1 MMIDLQT
8 NTTTKQRKTSQ
19 LRALFQGPELA
30 FLMEAHNGLSARLV
44 EETGFAGIWASGL
57 AISASMGVRDNN
69 EASWTQ
75 VVDTLEFMSD
85 ATSIPILLDGDT
97 GYGNFNNVRR
107 LIKKLEQRDIAGVC
121 LEDKLFPK
129 TNSFLNG
136 EQQELADVSEF
147 CGKIKAAKDTQS
159 DPDFS
164 VVARIEAFIVG
175 MGLSEALDRAY
186 AYADAGADAILVHSK
201 KAVPDD
207 IVAFMQAWKSPVP
220 VVIVP
225 TKYYATPTDQFRN
238 MGISTVIWANHS
250 IRSAMSAMQT
260 TMKTIYETETLK
272 DVENKISS
280 VSDIFRIQG
289 ADELAEAETQY
300 LPGYNTQLSGIIL
313 AAGASRIDGLSGP
326 KSMLS
331 VHGKS
336 ILDHQ
341 VDHLERFGIGQVTVV
356 RGHDKEKMVSDRVSF
371 VDNDAYATTSEVQSL
386 SLVAD
391 RLDTAAVISYG
402 DIVYKHYFIHE
413 CLSHPGDVVIVV
425 DVECAKTDAWRDYVQ
440 ASEAFDPM
448 QLQQAPT
455 LVQMARAMNPDQITG
470 EFVGLMKTTK
480 TGSRAIQAAL
490 ASVPESELATITMP
504 AFLTRLSQTIA
515 VHIVYVQG
523 GWVDVNTLSD
533 WTAAA
538 DV

>member
-1 MMIDLQT
+1 MNLQA
-8 NTTTKQRKTSQ
+8 TTTKQRKTTQ
-19 LRALFQGPELA
+19 LRALFQRSELA

-44 EETGFAGIWASGL
+44 EETGFSGIWASGL

-164 VVARIEAFIVG
+164 VVARIESFIVG
-175 MGLSEALDRAY
+175 MGLNEALDRAY
-186 AYADAGADAILVHSK
+186 AYANAGADAILVHSK

-207 IVAFMQAWKSPVP
+207 IVAFMQAWDSPVP
-220 VVIVP
+220 IVIVP
-225 TKYYATPTDQFRN
+225 TKYYATPTDQFRT

-250 IRSAMSAMQT
+250 IRSAMTAMKT
-260 TMKTIYETETLK
+260 TMKTIYDTETLK
-272 DVENKISS
+272 DVEPKISS

-300 LPGYNTQLSGIIL
+300 LPGYNTQLAGIIL
-313 AAGASRIDGLSGP
+313 AAGPSRIDGFSGP
-326 KSMLS
+326 KSMLL
-331 VHGKS
+331 VHGRS

-341 VDHLERFGIGQVTVV
+341 VDHLERFGIGHVTVV
-356 RGHDKEKMVSDRVSF
+356 RGHDKAQMVSDRVSF
-371 VDNDAYATTSEVQSL
+371 VDNDAYATTSEVYSL
-386 SLVAD
+386 ALLAD
-391 RLDTAAVISYG
+391 QLDTAAVISYG
-402 DIVYKHYFIHE
+402 DVVYKHYFIHE
-413 CLSHPGDVVIVV
+413 CLAHSGDVVIVV
-425 DVECAKTDAWRDYVQ
+425 DVNCPATDSWRDYVQ
-440 ASEAFDPM
+440 ASEAFDA
-448 QLQQAPT
+448 LRIQQSPT
-455 LVQMARAMNPDQITG
+455 LIQMARSISADQISG

-490 ASVPESELATITMP
+490 RSIESSTLARMTMP
-504 AFLTRLSQTIA
+504 EFLTALGQTIP